1 MDILERSPRRLILRS
16 RPWEGWLAG
25 MLLVIGG
32 SVPVWLTAKYEL
44 LCRHDQRPQDSRCR
58 LTRVSAS
65 GVKVTHI
72 PIAAIQNIH
81 IAQEWRS
88 SRGRRNR
95 VFQVQLQ
102 TTGGTVRFGEFEGGE
117 AQHQQIATQAVIRAF
132 RDNTYT

>member
-32 SVPVWLTAKYEL
+32 SVPVWLTATYEL
-44 LCRHDQRPQDSRCR
+44 LCCHD
-58 LTRVSAS
+58 
-65 GVKVTHI
+65 HM
-72 PIAAIQNIH
+72 PIAAIQNID

-88 SRGRRNR
+88 SRGRRNQ

-132 RDNTYT
+132 WDNTYT

>member
-25 MLLVIGG
+25 MLLLIGG
-32 SVPVWLTAKYEL
+32 SVPVWLTATYEL
-44 LCRHDQRPQDSRCR
+44 LCRHD
-58 LTRVSAS
+58 
-65 GVKVTHI
+65 HI
-72 PIAAIQNIH
+72 PIAAIQNID

-102 TTGGTVRFGEFEGGE
+102 TTDGTVRLGEFEGGE
-117 AQHQQIATQAVIRAF
+117 AQHQKSHSSG
-132 RDNTYT
+132 YSSLPG